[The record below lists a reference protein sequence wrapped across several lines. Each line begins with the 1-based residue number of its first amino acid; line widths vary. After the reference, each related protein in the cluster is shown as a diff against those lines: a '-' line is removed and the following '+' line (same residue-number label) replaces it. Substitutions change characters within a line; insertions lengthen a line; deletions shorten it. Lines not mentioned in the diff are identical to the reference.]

1 MANRK
6 FRVAILQNFILEETG
21 GRPMIDRISTLIH
34 HSNPD
39 AEITLHAPI
48 QGDELPDIN
57 SHDLIIF
64 TGGPFNL
71 LSEDKP
77 PWVTGT
83 LEFIKAATAGPA
95 KPKILGICWGQQAI
109 ALALGG
115 SLEKSKRGHC
125 VGVEDITLNSDGDLF
140 FKRESLNIHKNHE
153 ISVADIGPHLACL
166 APNNEILLSK
176 DKRVLT
182 FQGHPEMDAD
192 LSRLFVATEDV
203 TSVSRVE
210 LGAGLKPIDAPHDGE
225 QIFATIMKWASEDVV
240 QADLLFAASG
250 VTK

>member
-1 MANRK
+1 MTNRN

-34 HSNPD
+34 LSKPD
-39 AEITLHAPI
+39 AEITLQAPI
-48 QGDELPDIN
+48 QGDDFPDLNI
-57 SHDLIIF
+57 HDLIIL

-71 LSEDKP
+71 LQEDKP
-77 PWVTGT
+77 SWVVGT
-83 LEFIKAATAGPA
+83 LEFIKAAASGSA

-140 FKRESLNIHKNHE
+140 FKRKSLNHE

-192 LSRLFVATEDV
+192 LSRLFVATEHV

-225 QIFATIMKWASEDVV
+225 QIFATIMKWASEDVI
-240 QADLLFAASG
+240 QS
-250 VTK
+250 